1 MVTRSK
7 GREIVKVKVN
17 KAMSGILSFI
27 WILYLKQRNNV
38 LWCFYSS
45 KYEEIL
51 LVITFSFVPYFTVR
65 GWSIQLER
73 SKQNVLLKTSSLKYH
88 SWMWELPLEV
98 VAICLWSLKEDLL
111 RELQI
116 LKICYTATDHH
127 GRLNTSFKHYQTE
140 PM

>member
-7 GREIVKVKVN
+7 GGEIVKVKFN

-27 WILYLKQRNNV
+27 SILYRKQRNNV

-51 LVITFSFVPYFTVR
+51 LVIIFSVVPYFTVR

-73 SKQNVLLKTSSLKYH
+73 SKQNVLLKTSLLKYH
-88 SWMWELPLEV
+88 SWM
-98 VAICLWSLKEDLL
+98 
-111 RELQI
+111 
-116 LKICYTATDHH
+116 
-127 GRLNTSFKHYQTE
+127 
-140 PM
+140 